1 MAQQSVSI
9 GSSANDG
16 TGDPL
21 RTAFTKIN
29 ANFSELY
36 GDTAEAND
44 ILDDTSPQ
52 LGGNLDINGF
62 NITSA
67 RSNEDIVIAPSGT
80 GGVLASGLRLAG
92 TTISADDSSTVNINE
107 GLNVDGAITV
117 EGATTLSGALAV
129 TGVSTLSGSV
139 VMDNI
144 TIDQSTISSSSNA
157 DINITPGGTG
167 NIVAGAVTIN
177 GTTLSAAD
185 SSKITIAEALDVTG
199 ATTLSGLAYPTS
211 DGDSGQVLQTD
222 GSGTLSW
229 ASVSLGDLSIIGATI
244 AAPSNAP
251 LTLISSGSSVNIE
264 GLSVAGNVIS
274 TTDSSAG
281 VEITGNLIPSAD
293 GIYQLGSSSKRWQT
307 AYLSAETLDI
317 GGATISSDGTGSI
330 AIAATGATLPSGSKV
345 GTQNLMLGGKTTGS
359 SGRPVQLVEVFVSDG
374 STVRSDAQILAQTAN
389 LELEFNGTV
398 DDTPV
403 YTEAQQTFTLSTGA
417 TLASNQT
424 GVTLFQF

>member
-1 MAQQSVSI
+1 MATKIQLRRDTAADWTSNNPTLAAGEFGWESNTNRFKIGDGSTAWTSLSYSDTLKTLGDISVI
-9 GSSANDG
+9 GS
-16 TGDPL
+16 
-21 RTAFTKIN
+21 
-29 ANFSELY
+29 
-36 GDTAEAND
+36 
-44 ILDDTSPQ
+44 
-52 LGGNLDINGF
+52 
-62 NITSA
+62 
-67 RSNEDIVIAPSGT
+67 
-80 GGVLASGLRLAG
+80 
-92 TTISADDSSTVNINE
+92 TISAPSNGDLTLTTSGSGVVFVNDTFKI
-107 GLNVDGAITV
+107 G
-117 EGATTLSGALAV
+117 SGASVTTILDEDNMATDSATVLATQQSIKKYV
-129 TGVSTLSGSV
+129 DDNAGSTGDLSFIG
-139 VMDNI
+139 
-144 TIDQSTISSSSNA
+144 STIVTPSNA
-157 DINITPGGTG
+157 DLTLTPGGTG
-167 NIVAGAVTIN
+167 NVVAGAVTIN

-307 AYLSAETLDI
+307 AYLSAETLNI
-317 GGATISSDGTGSI
+317 GGATISSDGTGAIS
-330 AIAATGATLPSGSKV
+330 IAATGATLPSGSKV
-345 GTQNLMLGGKTTGS
+345 GTQNLMLGGKTSGS

-403 YTEAQQTFTLSTGA
+403 YTEAQQTFTLTSGA

>member
-1 MAQQSVSI
+1 MATKIQLRRDAAADWTSNNPTLSEGEFGWESDTNRFKIGDGSTAWTSLSYSDTLKTLGDISVI
-9 GSSANDG
+9 GS
-16 TGDPL
+16 
-21 RTAFTKIN
+21 
-29 ANFSELY
+29 
-36 GDTAEAND
+36 
-44 ILDDTSPQ
+44 
-52 LGGNLDINGF
+52 
-62 NITSA
+62 
-67 RSNEDIVIAPSGT
+67 
-80 GGVLASGLRLAG
+80 
-92 TTISADDSSTVNINE
+92 TISAPSNGDLTLTTSGSGVVFVNDTFKI
-107 GLNVDGAITV
+107 G
-117 EGATTLSGALAV
+117 SGASVTTILDEDNMATDSATVLATQQSIKKYV
-129 TGVSTLSGSV
+129 DDNAGSLGDLSAIGSTLTSP
-139 VMDNI
+139 
-144 TIDQSTISSSSNA
+144 SNA
-157 DINITPGGTG
+157 DITLIPGGTG
-167 NIVAGAVTIN
+167 NVVAGAVTIN

-317 GGATISSDGTGSI
+317 GGATISSDGTGAIS
-330 AIAATGATLPSGSKV
+330 IAATGATLPSGSKV
-345 GTQNLMLGGKTTGS
+345 GTQNLMLGGKTDGS
-359 SGRPVQLVEVFVSDG
+359 ASRPVQLVEVFVSDG

-403 YTEAQQTFTLSTGA
+403 YTEAQQTFLLTSGA

>member
-1 MAQQSVSI
+1 MA
-9 GSSANDG
+9 
-16 TGDPL
+16 
-21 RTAFTKIN
+21 TKIQ
-29 ANFSELY
+29 LRR
-36 GDTAEAND
+36 DTAADWTSNNPTLAAGEFGWESDSNRFKIGDGSTAWTSLGYADTLKTIGD
-44 ILDDTSPQ
+44 IA
-52 LGGNLDINGF
+52 
-62 NITSA
+62 ITGS
-67 RSNEDIVIAPSGT
+67 
-80 GGVLASGLRLAG
+80 
-92 TTISADDSSTVNINE
+92 TISAPSNGDLTLTTSGSGVVFVNDTFKI
-107 GLNVDGAITV
+107 G
-117 EGATTLSGALAV
+117 SGASVTTILDEDNMATDSATVLATQQSIKKYV
-129 TGVSTLSGSV
+129 DDNAGSTG
-139 VMDNI
+139 DI
-144 TIDQSTISSSSNA
+144 TFIGSTITSPSNA
-157 DINITPGGTG
+157 DLTLTPGGTG
-167 NIVAGAVTIN
+167 NVVAGAVTIN

-264 GLSVAGNVIS
+264 GLSVAGNIIS

-293 GIYQLGSSSKRWQT
+293 GIYQLGSASKRWQT

-345 GTQNLMLGGKTTGS
+345 GSQNLMLGGKTTGS
-359 SGRPVQLVEVFVSDG
+359 AGRPVQLVEVFVSDG

-403 YTEAQQTFTLSTGA
+403 YTEAQQTFTLTNGSS
-417 TLASNQT
+417 LASNQT

>member
-1 MAQQSVSI
+1 MATKIQLRRDTAADWTSNNPTLAAGEFGWESNTNRFKIGDGSTAWTSLSYSDTLKTLGDISVI
-9 GSSANDG
+9 GS
-16 TGDPL
+16 
-21 RTAFTKIN
+21 
-29 ANFSELY
+29 
-36 GDTAEAND
+36 
-44 ILDDTSPQ
+44 
-52 LGGNLDINGF
+52 
-62 NITSA
+62 
-67 RSNEDIVIAPSGT
+67 
-80 GGVLASGLRLAG
+80 
-92 TTISADDSSTVNINE
+92 TISAPSNGDLTLTTSGSGVVFVNDTFKI
-107 GLNVDGAITV
+107 G
-117 EGATTLSGALAV
+117 SGASVTTILDEDNMATDSATVLATQQSIKKYV
-129 TGVSTLSGSV
+129 DDNAGSTGDLSFIG
-139 VMDNI
+139 
-144 TIDQSTISSSSNA
+144 STIVTPSNA
-157 DINITPGGTG
+157 DLTLTPGGTG
-167 NIVAGAVTIN
+167 NVVAGAVTIN

-293 GIYQLGSSSKRWQT
+293 GVYQLGSSSKRWQT
-307 AYLSAETLDI
+307 AYLSAETLNI
-317 GGATISSDGTGSI
+317 GGATISSDGTGAIS
-330 AIAATGATLPSGSKV
+330 IAATGATLPSGSKV

-359 SGRPVQLVEVFVSDG
+359 SGSPVQLVEVFVSDG

>member
-1 MAQQSVSI
+1 MA
-9 GSSANDG
+9 
-16 TGDPL
+16 
-21 RTAFTKIN
+21 TKIQLRRDAAADWTSN
-29 ANFSELY
+29 NPTLSEGEFGWESDTNRFKI
-36 GDTAEAND
+36 GDGSTAWTSLSYSDTLKTLGD
-44 ILDDTSPQ
+44 IS
-52 LGGNLDINGF
+52 
-62 NITSA
+62 
-67 RSNEDIVIAPSGT
+67 VT
-80 GGVLASGLRLAG
+80 GS
-92 TTISADDSSTVNINE
+92 TISAPSNGDLTLTTSGSGVVFVNDTFKI
-107 GLNVDGAITV
+107 G
-117 EGATTLSGALAV
+117 SGASVTTILDEDNMATDSATVLATQQSIKKYV
-129 TGVSTLSGSV
+129 DDNAGSLGDLSAIGSTLTSP
-139 VMDNI
+139 
-144 TIDQSTISSSSNA
+144 SNA
-157 DINITPGGTG
+157 DITLIPGGTG
-167 NIVAGAVTIN
+167 NVVAGAVTIN

-211 DGDSGQVLQTD
+211 DGSSGQVLQTN
-222 GSGTLSW
+222 GTGTLSW

-317 GGATISSDGTGSI
+317 GGATISSDGTGAIS
-330 AIAATGATLPSGSKV
+330 IAATGATLPSGSKV

-403 YTEAQQTFTLSTGA
+403 YTEAQQTFILTSGA

>member
-1 MAQQSVSI
+1 MATKIQLRRDAAADWTSNNPTLSEGEFGWESDTNRFKIGDGSTAWTSLSYSDTLKTLGDISVI
-9 GSSANDG
+9 GS
-16 TGDPL
+16 
-21 RTAFTKIN
+21 
-29 ANFSELY
+29 
-36 GDTAEAND
+36 
-44 ILDDTSPQ
+44 
-52 LGGNLDINGF
+52 
-62 NITSA
+62 
-67 RSNEDIVIAPSGT
+67 
-80 GGVLASGLRLAG
+80 
-92 TTISADDSSTVNINE
+92 TISAPSNGDLTLTTSGSGVVFVNDTFKI
-107 GLNVDGAITV
+107 G
-117 EGATTLSGALAV
+117 SGASVTTILDEDNMATDSATVLATQQSIKKYV
-129 TGVSTLSGSV
+129 DDNAGSLGDLSAIGSTLTSP
-139 VMDNI
+139 
-144 TIDQSTISSSSNA
+144 SNA
-157 DINITPGGTG
+157 DITLIPGGTG
-167 NIVAGAVTIN
+167 NVVAGAVTIN

-211 DGDSGQVLQTD
+211 DGDLGQVLQTD

-293 GIYQLGSSSKRWQT
+293 GVYQLGSQTRRWQT

-317 GGATISSDGTGSI
+317 GGATISSDGTGAI

-345 GTQNLMLGGKTTGS
+345 GTQNLMLGGKTDGS
-359 SGRPVQLVEVFVSDG
+359 ASRPVQLVEVFVSDG

-403 YTEAQQTFTLSTGA
+403 YTEAQQTFILTSGA

>member
-1 MAQQSVSI
+1 MATKIQLRRDAAADWTSNNPTLSEGEFGWESDTNRFKIGDGSTAWTSLSYSDTLKTLGDISVI
-9 GSSANDG
+9 GS
-16 TGDPL
+16 
-21 RTAFTKIN
+21 
-29 ANFSELY
+29 
-36 GDTAEAND
+36 
-44 ILDDTSPQ
+44 
-52 LGGNLDINGF
+52 
-62 NITSA
+62 
-67 RSNEDIVIAPSGT
+67 
-80 GGVLASGLRLAG
+80 
-92 TTISADDSSTVNINE
+92 TISAPSNGDLTLTTSGSGVVFVNDTFKI
-107 GLNVDGAITV
+107 G
-117 EGATTLSGALAV
+117 SGASVTTILDEDNMATDSATVLATQQSIKKYV
-129 TGVSTLSGSV
+129 DDNAGSLGDLSAIGSTLTSP
-139 VMDNI
+139 
-144 TIDQSTISSSSNA
+144 SNA
-157 DINITPGGTG
+157 DITLIPGGTG
-167 NIVAGAVTIN
+167 NVVAGAVTIN

-345 GTQNLMLGGKTTGS
+345 GTQNLMLGGKTDGS
-359 SGRPVQLVEVFVSDG
+359 ASRPVQLVEVFVSDG

-398 DDTPV
+398 DDVPV
-403 YTEAQQTFTLSTGA
+403 YTQAGQTFTLTSGS

>member
-1 MAQQSVSI
+1 MATKIQLRRDTAADWTSNNPTLAAGEFGWESNTNRFKIGDGSTAWTSLSYSDTLKTLGDISVI
-9 GSSANDG
+9 GS
-16 TGDPL
+16 
-21 RTAFTKIN
+21 
-29 ANFSELY
+29 
-36 GDTAEAND
+36 
-44 ILDDTSPQ
+44 
-52 LGGNLDINGF
+52 
-62 NITSA
+62 
-67 RSNEDIVIAPSGT
+67 
-80 GGVLASGLRLAG
+80 
-92 TTISADDSSTVNINE
+92 TISAPSNGDLTLTTSGSGVVFVNDTFKI
-107 GLNVDGAITV
+107 G
-117 EGATTLSGALAV
+117 SGASVTTILDEDNMATDSATVLATQQSIKKYV
-129 TGVSTLSGSV
+129 DDNAGSTGDLSFIG
-139 VMDNI
+139 
-144 TIDQSTISSSSNA
+144 STIVTPSNA
-157 DINITPGGTG
+157 DLTLTPGGTG
-167 NIVAGAVTIN
+167 NVVAGAVTIN

-293 GIYQLGSSSKRWQT
+293 GVYQLGSSSKRWQT
-307 AYLSAETLDI
+307 AYLSAETLNI
-317 GGATISSDGTGSI
+317 GGATISSDGTGAIS
-330 AIAATGATLPSGSKV
+330 IAATGATLPSGSKV
-345 GTQNLMLGGKTTGS
+345 GTQNLMLGGKTSGS

-403 YTEAQQTFTLSTGA
+403 YTEAQQTFTLTSGA

>member
-1 MAQQSVSI
+1 MATKIQLRRDTAADWTSNNPTLAAGEFGWESNTNRFKIGDGSTAWTSLSYSDTLKTLGDISVI
-9 GSSANDG
+9 GS
-16 TGDPL
+16 
-21 RTAFTKIN
+21 
-29 ANFSELY
+29 
-36 GDTAEAND
+36 
-44 ILDDTSPQ
+44 
-52 LGGNLDINGF
+52 
-62 NITSA
+62 
-67 RSNEDIVIAPSGT
+67 
-80 GGVLASGLRLAG
+80 
-92 TTISADDSSTVNINE
+92 TISAPSNGDLTLTTSGSGVVFVNDTFKI
-107 GLNVDGAITV
+107 G
-117 EGATTLSGALAV
+117 SGASVTTILDEDNMATDSATVLATQQSIKKYV
-129 TGVSTLSGSV
+129 DDNAGSTGDLSFIG
-139 VMDNI
+139 
-144 TIDQSTISSSSNA
+144 STIVTPSNA
-157 DINITPGGTG
+157 DLTLTPGGTG
-167 NIVAGAVTIN
+167 NVVAGAVTIN

-307 AYLSAETLDI
+307 AYLSAETLNI
-317 GGATISSDGTGSI
+317 GGATISSDGTGAIS
-330 AIAATGATLPSGSKV
+330 IAATGATLPSGSKV